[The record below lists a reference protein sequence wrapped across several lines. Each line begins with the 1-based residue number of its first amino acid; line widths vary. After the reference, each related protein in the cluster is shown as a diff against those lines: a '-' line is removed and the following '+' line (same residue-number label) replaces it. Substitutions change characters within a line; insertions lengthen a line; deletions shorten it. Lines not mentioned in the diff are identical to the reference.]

1 MNQTRLHIKLGE
13 QRTTISADNML
24 CVMLAINLGHDPD
37 EAATVAREWLQAR
50 LPDKVGTDKGK
61 GKRASQAA
69 RELMIEAIA
78 DKKLSRAYDDWVIG
92 KG

>member
-13 QRTTISADNML
+13 QRTTISADTIL
-24 CVMLAINLGHDPD
+24 AVMLTIKLGQDPD
-37 EAATVAREWLQAR
+37 NAAQVAREWLQAR

-61 GKRASQAA
+61 GKRTSQAA

-78 DKKLSRAYDDWVIG
+78 DKTLSTAYDDWVIG
-92 KG
+92 